1 MSKKKCTSTRS
12 EVSNSSRHS
21 PQSSH
26 ESQRPTNLA
35 KRCAG
40 VLLLFDNV
48 ATIERTQLISTY
60 FRKIRLVAVSKLKPA
75 TDILALHQPPT
86 SHFHFGENYAQEL
99 QQKASLLPKT
109 IRWHFI
115 GALQTNKCKPLA
127 EGVPNLWCVSSVDS
141 AKKADALEKGRAAS
155 RGQLKMDGNNR
166 QDEGVSENLRVQ
178 VQVNTSGEAEK
189 SGVHPKEAAALCKHI
204 RDHCPHLQ
212 VTGLMTIGAIA
223 RSQATTAET
232 ENEDFIA
239 LRETRHTVAKEL
251 GIAEDELELGMGM
264 SSDFEGAIA
273 QGSGEVRVGTT
284 IFGERPAKKDA
295 EVKEDIKDGKT

>member
-1 MSKKKCTSTRS
+1 
-12 EVSNSSRHS
+12 
-21 PQSSH
+21 
-26 ESQRPTNLA
+26 
-35 KRCAG
+35 
-40 VLLLFDNV
+40 
-48 ATIERTQLISTY
+48 
-60 FRKIRLVAVSKLKPA
+60 
-75 TDILALHQPPT
+75 
-86 SHFHFGENYAQEL
+86 
-99 QQKASLLPKT
+99 
-109 IRWHFI
+109 
-115 GALQTNKCKPLA
+115 
-127 EGVPNLWCVSSVDS
+127 VDS